1 MAVTT
6 EMIATDLGRAAPTV
20 GSTLAMQWEMW
31 IDDAYMLIEDRRVDV
46 GADAIPAMKLD
57 YVVRKAVVS
66 HVQKPDDATTITVAV
81 DDGSTSRRYESG
93 KGRVSVDD
101 WWSYLGLAGSEEA
114 FTIRPAAL
122 PPVITDPFAW

>member
-6 EMIATDLGRAAPTV
+6 AMIATDLGQAPPAD
-20 GSTLAMQWEMW
+20 GSVTAQQWQMW
-31 IDDAYMLIEDRRVDV
+31 IDDAYMLIEDRRIDV
-46 GADAIPAMKLD
+46 GADAIPTAKLD
-57 YVVRKAVVS
+57 YVVRKAVVA
-66 HVQKPDDATTITVAV
+66 HVQKPDDATTVTVAV

-122 PPVITDPFAW
+122 PVTITNPFAW